1 MPSFETIEHFIKAV
15 ELESHDE
22 VIRRFY
28 ADDASIQENQNAPRV
43 GLENLI
49 KNEQQ
54 MLQKAHSVTSQ
65 CVRPIFIEDNKVVI
79 RWKFRFEWKDR
90 SVTSIEEIA
99 YQEWDGNKI
108 KKEQFFY
115 DPQQFVPKKDT

>member
-15 ELESHDE
+15 ELEPHDE